1 MGAAAR
7 EVEPSLAHTK
17 PRGRTMPTPMVR
29 SLTPVR
35 NFYLDTRNDTHEL
48 RRRHHIHK
56 NIRGTG
62 TRLITM
68 RTTTRF
74 LPIPEL
80 MIMTILHNDLPDYD
94 AHPMPPSHSQ
104 HQPNHERVRQSRHPR
119 RQMMTRGE
127 RAFRLATHSKIGIQP
142 KNQSFCS
149 EVFLMPTH
157 SASGSTI
164 GLSPGMVRELPCR
177 KSQVTSGYFSS
188 N

>member
-1 MGAAAR
+1 MGAAAQ
-7 EVEPSLAHTK
+7 EVEPRLAHTK

-29 SLTPVR
+29 SLTRVR
-35 NFYLDTRNDTHEL
+35 NSYLATRNDTHEL
-48 RRRHHIHK
+48 RRRRHIHK

-80 MIMTILHNDLPDYD
+80 MIMTIPHTDLHDHD
-94 AHPMPPSHSQ
+94 AHPMLPSHSP
-104 HQPNHERVRQSRHPR
+104 HQPNHERVCQSRHPR
-119 RQMMTRGE
+119 QQMMMREE
-127 RAFRLATHSKIGIQP
+127 RASRLATHSKIGTQLR
-142 KNQSFCS
+142 NQSCCS

-157 SASGSTI
+157 SANGSTI
-164 GLSPGMVRELPCR
+164 GLSPGMARELPCR
-177 KSQVTSGYFSS
+177 RLQVTSGCYSS